1 MSETHKSGTKNCA
14 YSPVVLDIEG
24 ASQNNLKNIDLRL
37 PLNELTVITG
47 VSGSGKSSLAF
58 DTIYAEGQRRYVE
71 TFSPY
76 ARQFLDRMD
85 RPNVKR
91 IDGVPPA
98 IAIDQVNPVRTS
110 RSTVGTM
117 TELNDLLKLL
127 FARFAS
133 IYCSQCGDAV
143 VQQNSEQICSVV
155 LNRFEEKSGQTI
167 PFVMVAFSLPVPDG
181 VEREFIVDELRKQGY
196 KNIVDIG
203 DDALTVVQD
212 RLRPTFENR
221 SRLAE
226 AIEIALENGDNTV
239 LIQPLDDLRKPKG
252 EILRF
257 SNRLRCDRCNIDYSQ
272 ATENLFSFNSPVGA
286 CEYCRGFGRIKGIDY
301 DLVIPD
307 KTRSLEQGA
316 IRPLTSDTY
325 IDDMLA
331 MLDMANKRGI
341 ATTTPWQYMC
351 EEDRNWVIEGD
362 EDYSEQDS
370 WHGTKWYGMKRFFA
384 WEEQRSYKMHMRIFL
399 SHYRGYSICP
409 DCSGSRLKPQAFLWR
424 IGNQA
429 MPQLATF
436 RHPSFSIPKRVYRN
450 LPGLTICD
458 VATLS
463 LSDLQDFFH
472 KFAVPY
478 RHDAAAAQLLDEIA
492 ARVGYLN
499 KVGLGYLNLDRQSR
513 TLSGGEVQRI
523 NLTTALGTTLV
534 NTLFVL
540 DEPTIGL
547 HTRDVA
553 RVADILSR
561 LRDAGNSLLV
571 VEHDEQIIRAAD
583 RLLDIGP
590 GPGANGGNLVHF
602 GSFEQ
607 LLENTDSVT
616 GDCLK
621 NHAYLPKFDLL
632 SVDDDTS
639 WLNYQ
644 GVGHNNLK
652 DIDVSIPL
660 SRLVCV
666 TGVSGSGK
674 SSLVN
679 EVIYRAILR
688 KLGEPTQPP
697 GDYSS
702 FELDASI
709 SDAVLVDQSP
719 IGKSARSNPVTYIGA
734 LTRIRERL
742 AAVHLAKQRGYT
754 PGHFSFNSP
763 LGRCIEC
770 AGTGFEHVEMQFLSD
785 VYLRCP
791 KCDGTR
797 YRAEV
802 QDVKTAP
809 APQCSSESKSIVE
822 ILDMTV
828 SQAVEFFADDPRI
841 VAAFKP
847 LEDVGLEYLKL
858 GQPVPTLSGGE
869 AQRLKL
875 AMHIVNSEKRARSKR
890 SWKVLYFFDEPTT
903 GLHFTDV
910 AKLISAL
917 RKLIEV
923 GNSVI
928 VIEHNLDLINSAD
941 WIIDLGPEG
950 GDAGG
955 EIVAQG
961 PPQAITKVENSYT
974 GQALQKYRQ
983 SRFKHSSNVS
993 GAANTTA
1000 QNSAIRVLNAREHNL
1015 RNLCVDIPYRKFS
1028 VITGLSGSGKSTLA
1042 FDILFKEGQR
1052 RYLETLN
1059 AYSRQFVQP
1068 ATRADFDAV
1077 TGLPPTVAI
1086 EQRMSRGGYKSTVA
1100 TLTECYHYIRLLFT
1114 RFGTQ
1119 HCPDCKVKVQSRS
1132 VEALIERIWKKYS
1145 GTHILVMS
1153 PLVLAKKGYYHDL
1166 AQWAADKGANY
1177 LLVDGSWASTAN
1189 WPWLDRYREHE
1200 IVMPLDS
1207 VKLISSNYTRFQSV
1221 IYDAARLTGGYFH
1234 ITQAHIGDDMSDA
1247 VIENYS
1253 VKRECPRCHR
1263 AFKELDPREFSFN
1276 SPIGWC
1282 TRCNGV
1288 GLEPSSD
1295 GPSEE
1300 AEIDCDTDDQRLC
1313 KSCNGNRLNPQSLAV
1328 RFNTKTIDKIVG
1340 MSIEKAHSFF
1350 QTMETNLSQ
1359 RERDAMGVIFSELN
1373 SRLEFLQSVGLSY
1386 LSLDRSAPTLSGGE
1400 AQRIRLASQ
1409 LGSGLSGACY
1419 ILDEPTIGLHP
1430 RDNRRLLSALADLKD
1445 KGNTVVVVEH
1455 DEETI
1460 RSADHIIDLG
1470 PGGGANGGSVVAS
1483 GTVEEILNN
1492 PHSATGR
1499 SLSNPLSHPLP
1510 RQRPKPDVIHA
1521 LKVSGARIHNL
1532 RNIDVL
1538 FPVGQLICVTGV
1550 SGSGKSTLITDV
1562 VYKNM
1567 KNLLSKS
1574 SSNEVSFADCSSID
1588 GFEAFRSVL
1597 KVDQTPIGR
1606 TPRSC
1611 PVTYIKVWDRIRK
1624 LFAETPESRIR
1635 GYDQSRYSFNVVHG
1649 RCQECGGQ
1657 GEQKI
1662 EMNFLPDVRV
1672 RCEACAGNRF
1682 NSETL
1687 AVKFHDKSIAD
1698 VLNMSAEEAADFF
1711 SFSPSLR
1718 QVFELL
1724 VNVGL
1729 GYLRLGQT
1737 SPSLSGGEAQRIKLV
1752 SELSKAITRFNSSP
1766 GRQNQPVR
1774 AQRGTLYVLD
1784 EPTVGLHSA
1793 DVEKLLS
1800 VIHALV
1806 DAGNTVVVV
1815 EHNLDFIA
1823 EADWIVDLGPEGG
1836 TRGGKVVVQGEL
1848 QKVRKSRRSHTA
1860 EALRKHLNHRAG
1872 SLQRAKA

>member
-1 MSETHKSGTKNCA
+1 MKEIDRSD
-14 YSPVVLDIEG
+14 SPPVLEIEG
-24 ASQNNLKNIDLRL
+24 ASQNNLNNIDLRL

-76 ARQFLDRMD
+76 TRQFLDRMD
-85 RPNVKR
+85 RPSVKR

-98 IAIDQVNPVRTS
+98 IAINQVNPVRTT

-133 IYCSQCGDAV
+133 IYCSQCGDPV
-143 VQQNSEQICSVV
+143 VQQDFEQICSAA
-155 LNRFEEKSGQTI
+155 LSRYEDEKSQDI
-167 PFVMVAFSLPVPDG
+167 PFVTVAFSLPIPDG
-181 VEREFIVDELRKQGY
+181 VERSFVVDELNKQGY
-196 KNIVDIG
+196 TNIIESE
-203 DDALTVVQD
+203 DDEVTVTQD
-212 RLRPTFENR
+212 RLRLTSRNR

-226 AIEIALENGDNTV
+226 AIEIALRNGNGTV
-239 LIQPLDDLRKPKG
+239 LIQALDDSRRPKG
-252 EILRF
+252 EAMRY
-257 SNRLRCDRCNIDYSQ
+257 SNRLRCDRCGIDYSK

-286 CEYCRGFGRIKGIDY
+286 CETCRGFGRIMGIDY
-301 DLVIPD
+301 DLVVPD
-307 KTRSLEQGA
+307 KSLSLQHGA
-316 IRPLTSDTY
+316 IRPLTSGTY
-325 IDDMLA
+325 RNDMRL
-331 MLDMANKRGI
+331 MLDSAFERGVS
-341 ATTTPWQYMC
+341 TTTAWQDLS

-362 EDYSEQDS
+362 DDYCVEDYWQERQ
-370 WHGTKWYGMKRFFA
+370 WYGMKRFFE
-384 WEEQRSYKMHMRIFL
+384 WEEQRSYRMHMRIFL
-399 SHYRGYSICP
+399 SHYRGYSICT
-409 DCSGSRLKPQAFLWR
+409 DCGGSRLKAQALLWR
-424 IGNQA
+424 IGNEPVPEA
-429 MPQLATF
+429 AAF
-436 RHPSFSIPKRVYRN
+436 RHPSFAIAEKVYQS

-458 VATLS
+458 VANMALC
-463 LSDLQDFFH
+463 DLKEFFQDFALLH
-472 KFAVPY
+472 QN
-478 RHDAAAAQLLDEIA
+478 DAAAAQLLDEIG
-492 ARVGYLN
+492 ARLGYLN
-499 KVGLGYLNLDRQSR
+499 EVGLGYLNLDRQSR

-547 HTRDVA
+547 HTRDVD
-553 RVADILSR
+553 RVAGILNR
-561 LRDAGNSLLV
+561 LRDAGNSLIV
-571 VEHDEQIIRAAD
+571 VEHDEQIIRNAD

-602 GSFEQ
+602 GA
-607 LLENTDSVT
+607 LDKLIENTDSAT
-616 GDCLK
+616 GKCLR
-621 NHAYLPKFDLL
+621 NHDYLPQFDYLT
-632 SVDDDTS
+632 VDEHTC
-639 WLNYQ
+639 WLNYY
-644 GVGHNNLK
+644 GVRHNNLK
-652 DIDVSIPL
+652 GIDVSIPL
-660 SRLVCV
+660 ARMVCV

-679 EVIYRAILR
+679 DVIYRASLR
-688 KLGEPTQPP
+688 ELGEPTQAP
-697 GDYSS
+697 GDYERY
-702 FELDASI
+702 ELVSHI

-742 AAVHLAKQRGYT
+742 AGEHLSKQRGYT

-763 LGRCIEC
+763 LGRCSEC

-802 QDVKTAP
+802 QDVKTAA
-809 APQCSSESKSIVE
+809 APKCASQPKSIVE
-822 ILDMTV
+822 IMDMTV
-828 SQAVEFFADDPRI
+828 SQAADFFADDRRI
-841 VAAFKP
+841 VDAFKP
-847 LEDVGLEYLKL
+847 LQDVGLEYLKL

-875 AMHIVNSEKRARSKR
+875 AMHIVNSAKRARSKHSGR
-890 SWKVLYFFDEPTT
+890 ILYFFDEPTT

-910 AKLISAL
+910 ATLISAL
-917 RKLIEV
+917 RKLIES

-928 VIEHNLDLINSAD
+928 VIEHNLDLINCAD

-961 PPQAITKVENSYT
+961 TPEKLANDGHGYT
-974 GQALQKYRQ
+974 AQALRKYRQ
-983 SRFKHSSNVS
+983 SRSMPN
-993 GAANTTA
+993 GAQCKPAVLNRQNT
-1000 QNSAIRVLNAREHNL
+1000 AIRVQNAREHNL
-1015 RNLCVDIPYRKFS
+1015 QNLSVDIPYRKFS

-1068 ATRADFDAV
+1068 ASRADFDAV

-1086 EQRMSRGGYKSTVA
+1086 EQRMSRGGNKSTVA
-1100 TLTECYHYIRLLFT
+1100 TLTECYHYIRLLFA
-1114 RFGTQ
+1114 RFAIQ
-1119 HCPDCKVKVQSRS
+1119 YCPDCNIQVKSRS
-1132 VEALIERIWKKYS
+1132 VDDLAERIWEKYS
-1145 GTHILVMS
+1145 GQHILVMS
-1153 PLVLAKKGYYHDL
+1153 PLVLAKKGYYHEL
-1166 AQWAADKGANY
+1166 AAWAAGKGAQY
-1177 LLVDGSWASTAN
+1177 LLVDGQWESTAD
-1189 WPWLDRYREHE
+1189 WPYLDRYRDHE

-1207 VKLISSNYTRFQSV
+1207 VELKTANYARLQSV
-1221 IYDAARLTGGYFH
+1221 IYQAARLTDGYFRV
-1234 ITQAHIGDDMSDA
+1234 TQAKIGDDMSDA

-1282 TRCNGV
+1282 AVCKGV
-1288 GLEPSSD
+1288 GFESSQDDSLEQF
-1295 GPSEE
+1295 E
-1300 AEIDCDTDDQRLC
+1300 DDPDSRRLC
-1313 KSCNGNRLNPQSLAV
+1313 KSCDGKRLNPQSLAV
-1328 RFNTKTIDKIVG
+1328 RFNARTIDKIVG
-1340 MSIEKAHSFF
+1340 MSIEKALLFF
-1350 QTMETNLSQ
+1350 QSIELSPRDREAMEH
-1359 RERDAMGVIFSELN
+1359 VFSELK
-1373 SRLEFLQSVGLSY
+1373 SRLEFLISVGLSY
-1386 LSLDRSAPTLSGGE
+1386 LALDRSAPTLSGGE

-1430 RDNRRLLSALADLKD
+1430 RDNQRLLSALGNLKE
-1445 KGNTVVVVEH
+1445 KGNTVIVVEH
-1455 DEETI
+1455 DEDTI

-1470 PGGGANGGSVVAS
+1470 PGGGANGGSVVAC
-1483 GTVEEILNN
+1483 GTVDEILTD
-1492 PHSATGR
+1492 PDSVTGR
-1499 SLSNPLSHPLP
+1499 SLANPLSHPME
-1510 RQRPKPDVIHA
+1510 RQRPKPNANSAMKVIGG
-1521 LKVSGARIHNL
+1521 KIHNL
-1532 RNIDVL
+1532 RGIDVL

-1567 KNLLSKS
+1567 KTLLARSAG
-1574 SSNEVSFADCSSID
+1574 NEVQFADCSSIE
-1588 GFEAFRSVL
+1588 GFDAFRSVL

-1611 PVTYIKVWDRIRK
+1611 PVTYIKAWDKIRK

-1635 GYDQSRYSFNVVHG
+1635 GYDQSRYSFNVDQG
-1649 RCQECGGQ
+1649 RCQACGGQ

-1662 EMNFLPDVRV
+1662 EMSFLPNVRV
-1672 RCEACAGNRF
+1672 QCEICAGDRF

-1687 AVKFHDKSIAD
+1687 AVKYHDKSIAD
-1698 VLNMSAEEAADFF
+1698 VLNMTAEQAAEFF
-1711 SFSPSLR
+1711 SFSPSLQ

-1724 VNVGL
+1724 VKVGL

-1752 SELSKAITRFNSSP
+1752 SELAKAITRLNSSTGTRGQP
-1766 GRQNQPVR
+1766 AHRQRR
-1774 AQRGTLYVLD
+1774 ATLYVLD
-1784 EPTVGLHSA
+1784 EPTVGLHGA
-1793 DVEKLLS
+1793 DVEKLLL

-1806 DAGNTVVVV
+1806 DAGNTVIVV

-1836 TRGGKVVVQGEL
+1836 AKGGRVVVQGEL
-1848 QKVRKSRRSHTA
+1848 SKVLKSRKSHTA
-1860 EALRKHLNHRAG
+1860 KALRNHLSSHR
-1872 SLQRAKA
+1872 